1 MEKGDYIGGLKD
13 LSTYIGSAVQSTG
26 DQIKQLVT
34 SLKDQFVGKSAEEIS
49 TILTTAVD
57 SAGSDSTLNKLAAS
71 KLAKLQQEPLVF
83 RALLDGRAVGEWH
96 LMVGNP
102 MDPLAVVGNLCLKTT
117 TMTLSDEL
125 GADDFPTSIK
135 FSVTLTPG
143 RPRAKQDIESIFN
156 HGGGDLS
163 FTPLQ
168 PPASTMNSFGEYNSA
183 RIQSAYG
190 AGYGDANKTAMDK
203 IKQGLT
209 KTTVSTSEE
218 GAGQQSAEALAG
230 YFKTNVANK
239 YGAGFGQSPILVDY
253 FTQLQT
259 KD

>member
-1 MEKGDYIGGLKD
+1 
-13 LSTYIGSAVQSTG
+13 
-26 DQIKQLVT
+26 
-34 SLKDQFVGKSAEEIS
+34 
-49 TILTTAVD
+49 
-57 SAGSDSTLNKLAAS
+57 
-71 KLAKLQQEPLVF
+71 
-83 RALLDGRAVGEWH
+83 
-96 LMVGNP
+96 MVGNP
-102 MDPLAVVGNLCLKTT
+102 MDPLAVIGNLCLKSTNIT
-117 TMTLSDEL
+117 VSDEL
-125 GADDFPTSIK
+125 GADDFPISIQ

-190 AGYGDANKTAMDK
+190 GGYGDANKAVMDK

-209 KTTVSTSEE
+209 TSTQNTVN
-218 GAGQQSAEALAG
+218 GKGQQSAEALAG
-230 YFKTNVANK
+230 YFKTNVANR

-253 FTQLQT
+253 FTRLQT